1 MPRLRRLVKWS
12 EPSTTSSLMTMN
24 EFIEYEK
31 MVELDDA
38 KWDLLEKQCDWQ
50 GQRNDIENK
59 AYDNVKY
66 LNWASKFNVFESFSS
81 SY

>member
-1 MPRLRRLVKWS
+1 MPRLRRKIRWIGRQNTL
-12 EPSTTSSLMTMN
+12 PLMTMN

-38 KWDLLEKQCDWQ
+38 KWDLLEQQCDWQ
-50 GQRNDIENK
+50 GQHNDIENK
-59 AYDNVKY
+59 AYDKVKY

-81 SY
+81 Y